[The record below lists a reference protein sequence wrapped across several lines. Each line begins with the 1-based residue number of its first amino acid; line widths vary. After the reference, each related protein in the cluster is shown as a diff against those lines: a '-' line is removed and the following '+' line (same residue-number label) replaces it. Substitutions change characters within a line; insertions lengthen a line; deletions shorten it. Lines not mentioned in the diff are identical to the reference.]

1 MLDAAAFDAAH
12 DGFGCSLESQES
24 AFVHFVLFLS
34 IPSPSA
40 HATPQRPPESM
51 GDAAKKHAHLTPE
64 ELAEFREIFNLVD
77 LDKVR

>member
-1 MLDAAAFDAAH
+1 MCH
-12 DGFGCSLESQES
+12 
-24 AFVHFVLFLS
+24 LFFS

-77 LDKVR
+77 LDKVP